1 MLALAAIMVG
11 VAMVLLLL
19 GAGLVTWGSEHLVS
33 FGWLTL
39 GWGLGGLG
47 AALVLAIRAWRQ

>member
-1 MLALAAIMVG
+1 MFTLAAIMTAVAGVLLVLG
-11 VAMVLLLL
+11 VA
-19 GAGLVTWGSEHLVS
+19 LVTWGSGDVLT

-47 AALVLAIRAWRQ
+47 AALVLAIRAWRR